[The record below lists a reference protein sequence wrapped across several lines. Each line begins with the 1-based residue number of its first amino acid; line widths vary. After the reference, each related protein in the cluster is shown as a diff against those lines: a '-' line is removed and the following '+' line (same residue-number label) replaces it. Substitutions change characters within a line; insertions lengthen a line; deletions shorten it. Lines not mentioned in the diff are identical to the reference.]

1 VLSWNPAVLWFCR
14 NDQNRQ
20 FLDSDIFFL
29 KHLEPVVLRFWRFKR
44 RSQWGRDYENQIPSQ
59 HWWGP
64 MADLATVVSLI
75 DPIISHV
82 RLLLAAVL
90 PPLHVT
96 ELKWTR
102 GMGTWVPLGQT
113 PSTISSSSSSSCN
126 KNLTLPKKSVT
137 PSLQP
142 KNFVV
147 SFPNSY
153 IGNPTLCA

>member
-1 VLSWNPAVLWFCR
+1 MKPGSSLILQKWPEPAIPWFWY
-14 NDQNRQ
+14 
-20 FLDSDIFFL
+20 FFL

-44 RSQWGRDYENQIPSQ
+44 RSQWGRNYENQIPSQ
-59 HWWGP
+59 HWSGP

-75 DPIISHV
+75 DPLISHV
-82 RLLLAAVL
+82 QLLLAAVL

-113 PSTISSSSSSSCN
+113 PSTFASSSSSSSCN
-126 KNLTLPKKSVT
+126 KNLTLPEKSVT